1 MPYSQQSRPYIF
13 SSPLGA
19 DLMLQ
24 SFSGREALSELF
36 SFTLELRS
44 ERDDIDVVELLRQK
58 ATLSLDLDNGAERYW
73 SGEIAS
79 FTRSGQSQRFTHYR
93 CELVPP
99 LWFLL
104 HHQDTRHFQQL
115 SVPDIINQ
123 VFAEFSFHDYET
135 RLDNPHKALEYC
147 TQFQETSADFLARL
161 MEQGGIHYFFEYEKT
176 RCKLILC
183 DNADHYQ
190 PLSTSPVRFHYS
202 DVIQEDDCIS
212 DLQRRHSLRT
222 GRIVMRDFNFER
234 PHNDMQV
241 SVDTLSHKGDN
252 QPFERFLYATGYDK
266 REDGERLARLMM
278 EAEETR
284 HETLFGQSNVRL
296 LTPGYRCTLI
306 DHPVDQMNTEYLIT
320 SVEHQGCNNLDDDSA
335 ARYSNSFS
343 VIPLKVPFRSPLATR
358 KQRIR
363 GPQTAFVVGP
373 KGEEIHTDAYGRVRV
388 QFHWDRRGHFD
399 ERSSCWARV
408 AQAWAGN
415 GWGAFFLP
423 RVGQEVLVSFL
434 EGDPDR
440 PIITGCLFNGVNL
453 PPYALPQHQSR
464 STLKTLSTPGGGG
477 GNELHFEDR
486 KGEEEIFIHG
496 ERDLNVLVKQTINEQ
511 ANERAVKITANHST
525 STGGNWTLE
534 TKGKTQITCEDA
546 YSLNARQDIV
556 QASQANLTLLGQTG
570 IEIGSDSAV
579 TIEAKTSI
587 SLKVGGSFIVL
598 SPAGID
604 ISGPLV
610 RINSG
615 GSPSAVTTT
624 AQAAL
629 KQLFPQLTAAFG
641 EVTHIEGSDRTPD
654 YQSTTAPLNAIERL
668 KQDPNA
674 YVDARASGASLET
687 TTVAQSQGSAEQ
699 QVQSQAL
706 RNAARSGQPFVE
718 H

>member
-13 SSPLGA
+13 SSPLGS

-24 SFSGREALSELF
+24 RFSGREALSELF
-36 SFTLELRS
+36 CFTLELRS
-44 ERDDIDVVELLRQK
+44 ERDDIDVVALLRQK
-58 ATLSLDLDNGAERYW
+58 ATLSLDLDNGGERYW
-73 SGEIAS
+73 SGEICS

-104 HHQDTRHFQQL
+104 HHQDTRHFQQQ

-123 VFAEFSFHDYET
+123 VFAEFAFHDYET
-135 RLDNPHKALEYC
+135 RLANPHKPLEYS

-161 MEQGGIHYFFEYEKT
+161 MEQDGIHYFFEHEKA
-176 RCKLILC
+176 RSKLILC
-183 DNADHYQ
+183 DNADHYA
-190 PLSTSPVRFHYS
+190 PLSPSTVRFHYS

-212 DLQRRHSLRT
+212 TLQRRHNLRT

-234 PHNDMQV
+234 PHNDLQV
-241 SVDTLSHKGDN
+241 SVDTLAHKGDN

-278 EAEETR
+278 EAEESR
-284 HETLFGQSNVRL
+284 HETLFGESNVRL
-296 LTPGYRCTLI
+296 LTPGYRYSLV
-306 DHPVDQMNTEYLIT
+306 DHPVDQMNTDYLIT
-320 SVEHQGCNNLDDDSA
+320 SVEHQGSNNLDGDTP
-335 ARYSNSFS
+335 ARYSNSFT
-343 VIPLKVPFRSPLATR
+343 VIPLKVPFRSPLATQKHR
-358 KQRIR
+358 VH

-373 KGEEIHTDAYGRVRV
+373 KGEEIHTDAFGRVRV

-453 PPYALPQHQSR
+453 PPYALPEHQSR

-486 KGEEEIFIHG
+486 KGEEKIFIHG
-496 ERDLNVLVKQTINEQ
+496 ERDFDVLVKQTIHEQ
-511 ANERAVKITANHST
+511 ANQRAVKITANHST
-525 STGGNWTLE
+525 STGADWILE
-534 TKGKTQITCEDA
+534 TKGKTLITCEDA
-546 YSLNARQDIV
+546 YHLNARQDIV
-556 QASQANLTLLGQTG
+556 QASQAKLALLGQAG
-570 IEIGSDSAV
+570 IEIGSDSTV

-587 SLKVGGSFIVL
+587 SLKVGASFIVL
-598 SPAGID
+598 SPAGVD

-615 GSPSAVTTT
+615 GSPGAVTTI

-629 KQLFPQLTAAFG
+629 KQVFPELATIFGQLTQ
-641 EVTHIEGSDRTPD
+641 IEGSDRTPD
-654 YQSTTAPLNAIERL
+654 YQSTTAPLTAVERL
-668 KQDPNA
+668 QQNPGGF
-674 YVDARASGASLET
+674 VDTRAGRAAANS
-687 TTVAQSQGSAEQ
+687 AQEAQPQANAEQ
-699 QVQSQAL
+699 QALSNAL
-706 RNAARSGQPFVE
+706 RNAARSGHPFVE

>member
-1 MPYSQQSRPYIF
+1 MAYSQQSRPFIF

-24 SFSGREALSELF
+24 SFSGREALSQLF

-58 ATLSLDLDNGAERYW
+58 ACLSLELHNGQERYW
-73 SGEIAS
+73 AGEIAS

-115 SVPDIINQ
+115 SVPQIIDQ
-123 VFAEFSFHDYET
+123 VFAEFSFHDYQT
-135 RLDNPHKALEYC
+135 RLANTHNALEYC

-161 MEQGGIHYFFEYEKT
+161 MEHEGIHYFFEHEKT
-176 RCKLILC
+176 RSTLILC
-183 DNADHYQ
+183 DNPDQYQ
-190 PLSTSPVRFHYS
+190 PLSTTPVRFHYS
-202 DVIQEDDCIS
+202 DQIQEEDCIS
-212 DLQRRHSLRT
+212 SLQRRHSLRT
-222 GRIVMRDFNFER
+222 GRIVMRDFNFQQ
-234 PHNDMQV
+234 PHNDLQV
-241 SVDTLSHKGDN
+241 SVDTLAHKGDN

-284 HETLFGQSNVRL
+284 HETLFGESNVRL
-296 LTPGYRCTLI
+296 LTPGYRMSLV
-306 DHPVDQMNTEYLIT
+306 DHPVEQMNTEYLIT
-320 SVEHQGCNNLDDDSA
+320 GVEHQGTNNLDDDSA
-335 ARYSNSFS
+335 ARYSNSFT
-343 VIPLKVPFRSPLATR
+343 VIALKVPFRLALNTH
-358 KQRIR
+358 KQRIH

-373 KGEEIHTDAYGRVRV
+373 KGEEIHTDAFGRVRV
-388 QFHWDRRGHFD
+388 QFHWDRRGHYD

-423 RVGQEVLVSFL
+423 RVGQEVLVNFL

-453 PPYALPQHQSR
+453 PPYELPLHQSR
-464 STLKTLSTPGGGG
+464 SILKTLSTPGGGG

-486 KGEEEIFIHG
+486 KGEEQIFIHG

-511 ANERAVKITANHST
+511 ANERAVKIIASHIT
-525 STGGNWTLE
+525 STGENWTLE
-534 TKGKTQITCEDA
+534 TKGKTQITSEDA
-546 YSLNARQDIV
+546 YHLNARADIV
-556 QASQANLTLLGQTG
+556 QASQAKLTLLGQAG
-570 IEIGSDSAV
+570 IEIGSDSTV

-587 SLKVGGSFIVL
+587 SLKVGASFIVM

-604 ISGPLV
+604 ISGPMV

-615 GSPSAVTTT
+615 GSPGAVTTT
-624 AQAAL
+624 ATAAL
-629 KQLFPQLTAAFG
+629 KQLFPTLKTAFG
-641 EVTHIEGSDRTPD
+641 KVTQISGDDSTPD
-654 YQSTTAPLNAIERL
+654 YQGSTAALNPVERL
-668 KQDPNA
+668 RQNPVA
-674 YVDARASGASLET
+674 YVDARAAGPAPNT
-687 TTVAQSQGSAEQ
+687 GTATPDPGSTGQ
-699 QVQSQAL
+699 QAQSQAL

>member
-13 SSPLGA
+13 SCPLGA

-24 SFSGREALSELF
+24 SFSGREALSQLF

-58 ATLSLDLDNGAERYW
+58 ASLSLDLDDGEERYW

-79 FTRSGQSQRFTHYR
+79 FTRSGQSRRFTHYR

-115 SVPDIINQ
+115 SVPGIIDQ

-135 RLDNPHKALEYC
+135 RLTQAHNVLQYC

-161 MEQGGIHYFFEYEKT
+161 MEQDGIHYFFEHEKT
-176 RCKLILC
+176 RSKLILC
-183 DNADHYQ
+183 DNTDQYQ
-190 PLSTSPVRFHYS
+190 PLSTATVRFHYS
-202 DVIQEDDCIS
+202 DVIQDDDCIS
-212 DLQRRHSLRT
+212 SLQRRHSLRT
-222 GRIVMRDFNFER
+222 GRIVMRDFNFEQ
-234 PHNDMQV
+234 PHNDLQV
-241 SVDTLSHKGDN
+241 SVDTLAHKGDN
-252 QPFERFLYATGYDK
+252 QPFERFLYAPGYDK

-284 HETLFGQSNVRL
+284 HETLFGDSNVRR
-296 LTPGYRCTLI
+296 LTPGYRMTLV
-306 DHPVDQMNTEYLIT
+306 DHPLEQMNTEYLIT
-320 SVEHQGCNNLDDDSA
+320 GVEHQGNNNLDDDSA
-335 ARYSNSFS
+335 ARYSNSFT
-343 VIPLKVPFRSPLATR
+343 VIPLKVPFRSPLNTH
-358 KQRIR
+358 KQRIQ

-373 KGEEIHTDAYGRVRV
+373 RGEEIYTDAFGRVRV
-388 QFHWDRRGHFD
+388 QFHWDRRGHYD

-453 PPYALPQHQSR
+453 PPYELPLHQSR
-464 STLKTLSTPGGGG
+464 TTLKTLSTPGGGG

-486 KGEEEIFIHG
+486 KGEEQIFIHG
-496 ERDLNVLVKQTINEQ
+496 ERDLNVLVKQSINEQ

-525 STGGNWTLE
+525 STGENWTLE
-534 TKGKTQITCEDA
+534 TRGKTQITSDDA
-546 YSLNARQDIV
+546 YHLNARADIV
-556 QASQANLTLLGQTG
+556 QASQAKMTLLGQAG
-570 IEIGSDSAV
+570 IEVGSDSTV

-587 SLKVGGSFIVL
+587 SLKVGASFIVL

-615 GSPSAVTTT
+615 GSASAVTTT
-624 AQAAL
+624 AQSAL
-629 KQLFPQLTAAFG
+629 KQLFPTLKAAFG
-641 EVTHIEGSDRTPD
+641 KVTQIEGDDRTPD
-654 YQSTTAPLNAIERL
+654 YQGSTAPLNAVERL
-668 KQDPNA
+668 KQNPNA
-674 YVDARASGASLET
+674 YVDARAAGLAPAT
-687 TTVAQSQGSAEQ
+687 GTAAQPPGNAEQ
-699 QVQSQAL
+699 QAQSQAL

-718 H
+718 Y